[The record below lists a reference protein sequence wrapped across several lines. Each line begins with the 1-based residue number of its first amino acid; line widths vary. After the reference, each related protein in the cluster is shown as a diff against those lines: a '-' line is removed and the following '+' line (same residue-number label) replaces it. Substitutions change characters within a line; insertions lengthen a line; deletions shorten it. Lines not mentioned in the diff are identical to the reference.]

1 MALTAGCMKG
11 TALQT
16 CQIIPQEGRL
26 CRLMQAAACTL
37 TDLLQHQEKLD
48 SQTLQGA
55 AGCIAWAIDDGY
67 LRVIIAAGIALQRA
81 QAKLASSSLNEAIPD
96 LGPHMGA
103 PAGE

>member
-1 MALTAGCMKG
+1 M
-11 TALQT
+11 
-16 CQIIPQEGRL
+16 PQEDRL

-37 TDLLQHQEKLD
+37 TDLLRHQEDLD
-48 SQTLQGA
+48 SQALQGA

-67 LRVIIAAGIALQRA
+67 LRVIIAAGMALRHA
-81 QAKLASSSLNEAIPD
+81 QARLASSSLNEAIPD